1 MDNNN
6 KNTEFKVL
14 IIIALVVV
22 TLEIIC
28 ALVISD
34 VFSPFLI
41 LVSLVGLISLSYIS
55 SVISYILNYKNFY
68 TCDNCQY
75 CYYIFKNNYIV
86 ILMIVYVAVA
96 IANVALTMSC
106 FSAFEIYWPPSLIIV
121 GSINLGFLILTL
133 PVKFI
138 FSKYN
143 LKLLN
148 VEYLHQI
155 NKKLNNISSISLN
168 NKNTNL

>member
-1 MDNNN
+1 
-6 KNTEFKVL
+6 
-14 IIIALVVV
+14 
-22 TLEIIC
+22 
-28 ALVISD
+28 
-34 VFSPFLI
+34 
-41 LVSLVGLISLSYIS
+41 
-55 SVISYILNYKNFY
+55 
-68 TCDNCQY
+68 
-75 CYYIFKNNYIV
+75 
-86 ILMIVYVAVA
+86 MIVYVAVA

-106 FSAFEIYWPPSLIIV
+106 FNAFEIYSSISLIIV

-155 NKKLNNISSISLN
+155 NKKLSNMSN
-168 NKNTNL
+168 NKNIDF

>member
-1 MDNNN
+1 MDNNSNN

-22 TLEIIC
+22 ALEIIC
-28 ALVISD
+28 ALAISD
-34 VFSPFLI
+34 AFSPFLI

-68 TCDNCQY
+68 TCDNCKY
-75 CYYIFKNNYIV
+75 CYNIFKNNYIT
-86 ILMIVYVAVA
+86 ILMIVYVVVA
-96 IANVALTMSC
+96 IANVALTISC
-106 FSAFEIYWPPSLIIV
+106 FNALEIYWPPSLIIV
-121 GSINLGFLILTL
+121 GGINLGFLVLSL
-133 PVKFI
+133 PTKLI

-155 NKKLNNISSISLN
+155 NKKLSNKSN
-168 NKNTNL
+168 NKNIDF

>member
-1 MDNNN
+1 MNNNSN

-22 TLEIIC
+22 ALEIIC

-41 LVSLVGLISLSYIS
+41 LVSLVGLVSLAYIS

-75 CYYIFKNNYIV
+75 CYYIFKNSYIT

-96 IANVALTMSC
+96 IANIALTISC
-106 FSAFEIYWPPSLIIV
+106 FSASEIYWPPSLIIV
-121 GSINLGFLILTL
+121 GGINLGFFILSL
-133 PVKFI
+133 PTKLI

-143 LKLLN
+143 LKLLD

-155 NKKLNNISSISLN
+155 NKKLSNMSN
-168 NKNTNL
+168 NKNIDF